1 MGRHLAVTIGDDDRA
16 IEAPRR
22 KWTNIAGPIS
32 DPERNLSQNPS
43 HATATGGSPALTLD
57 PRAAY
62 PRSGIAGRATQ
73 TAAARR
79 ESVDPVAG

>member
-1 MGRHLAVTIGDDDRA
+1 MGHHLAVTIEDDDRG

-22 KWTNIAGPIS
+22 KWTNIAGPMS

-43 HATATGGSPALTLD
+43 HATATGGSSALTLD

-62 PRSGIAGRATQ
+62 PRSGLAGRATQ
-73 TAAARR
+73 TQRR
-79 ESVDPVAG
+79 DANS